1 MTKSEVLNEIRFLN
15 IGEWKS
21 YYNSERYGVYV
32 CDGTDWSEAFLYSN
46 YHRPVKYSGSNA
58 YPYNCDGLSR
68 LFGIELDEIED
79 KE

>member
-1 MTKSEVLNEIRFLN
+1 M
-15 IGEWKS
+15 
-21 YYNSERYGVYV
+21 

-58 YPYNCDGLSR
+58 YPYNCDGLSM